1 MLTILFSGIIAEI
14 IGLLFTNQPINFT
27 ISLWIGIA
35 LALGTSIQMAVT
47 LDCAMELSAD
57 DCTKYMIRHNMIR
70 YAVIVLVFGIVL
82 LLGEQLNPLYTFLGI
97 MMLKVGAYLEPF
109 TDKLLSK
116 TKN

>member
-1 MLTILFSGIIAEI
+1 MITILFLGIIAEI
-14 IGLLFTNQPINFT
+14 VGLLFTNHPINFT
-27 ISLWIGIA
+27 ISMWIGIA

-47 LDCAMELSAD
+47 LDYAVELSAA

-70 YAVIVLVFGIVL
+70 YTVIVLVFGMVL
-82 LLGEQLNPLYTFLGI
+82 LWGDELNPLYTFLGI